1 MKKKLTAKQ
10 QRFAD
15 EYIKTGNATQAAL
28 EAGYSKKTAG
38 VIANENLNKPYIKE
52 YIDKQLNLIHSA
64 KIADAKEI
72 QEFLTS
78 VLRGDET
85 ETVATAK
92 GLFSNVELGG
102 KDRLKA
108 AELLG
113 KTKSMFTDRKQIDGD
128 LNISIDS
135 DGEYD
140 AND

>member
-1 MKKKLTAKQ
+1 M
-10 QRFAD
+10 
-15 EYIKTGNATQAAL
+15 IG
-28 EAGYSKKTAG
+28 
-38 VIANENLNKPYIKE
+38 NENLKKPYIKA
-52 YIDKQLNLIHSA
+52 YIDKQQDLIHSS

-92 GLFSNVELGG
+92 GLFSNVELSG